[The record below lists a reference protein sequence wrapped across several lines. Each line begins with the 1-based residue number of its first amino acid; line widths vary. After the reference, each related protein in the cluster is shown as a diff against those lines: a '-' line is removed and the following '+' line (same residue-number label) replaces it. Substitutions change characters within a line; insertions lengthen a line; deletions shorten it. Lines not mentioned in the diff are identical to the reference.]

1 VSSAGNAENLS
12 VASKPL
18 NNKEDKEDNQT
29 ISSCTPSES
38 RSPTPFDMAHEHP
51 EFLLQI
57 NIQVIIRIIFLDKCV
72 NLSYF
77 FMKVL
82 HLSRLPLARQF
93 KVQ

>member
-1 VSSAGNAENLS
+1 VSSAGNTENLS
-12 VASKPL
+12 VASNSL
-18 NNKEDKEDNQT
+18 NNKENKEENQT

-38 RSPTPFDMAHEHP
+38 RSPTPFDTANEHP

-57 NIQVIIRIIFLDKCV
+57 NVQVIIWIIFLDKCV

-82 HLSRLPLARQF
+82 HFSRLPLARQF